1 MAVLEVD
8 EEMKINKKVQCA
20 SEEKRNNRGSTIIE
34 MTLLIPVLLGCVYF
48 YIMLFLFLIET
59 AEDMYIM
66 AEYLYEPERTK
77 EESVTGTI
85 CKNGNTEIIRIQN
98 TGELFEI
105 QAELRKDASD
115 VIENIRRW
123 QLATGGI

>member
-1 MAVLEVD
+1 
-8 EEMKINKKVQCA
+8 MKTNGKERCA
-20 SEEKRNNRGSTIIE
+20 SEEKRDNRGSTIIE
-34 MTLLIPVLLGCVYF
+34 MTLLIPVLLGCIYF

-77 EESVTGTI
+77 QENVIGTI
-85 CKNGNTEIIRIQN
+85 SKNGNTEIIRIQN

-105 QAELRKDASD
+105 KTELRKDASD